1 MAARIL
7 ILGATGVFGQHLT
20 RELAQHDLILGSRK
34 LFDLSD
40 PAALEQHARGCFAVI
55 CTAGP
60 FQRLPRNLP
69 HAAVAAG
76 AHWIDIADP
85 AGWILPLLADRELD
99 ALARKKGVAVM
110 PGQSSTPALSLS
122 LLRHV
127 APDAK
132 SARITLYIG
141 NRNAKGTGAVASALQ
156 AGLDD
161 PVTVELPCGPRKA
174 VRFASADSQISG
186 LDIDFRVAFEWGL
199 ASAAMRIARMPR
211 LLSVLA
217 APLSRF
223 GSDAGGL
230 QVEAGDRRAA
240 LWCEHEGQRLAI
252 LPAAIALES
261 LLEQPP
267 SGVILPTTSIPR
279 LLGRESQK
287 NRSSVLLHQGSPE
300 G

>member
-7 ILGATGVFGQHLT
+7 ILGATGVFGQHAT

-34 LFDLSD
+34 LFDLHD
-40 PAALEQHARGCFAVI
+40 PAALEQHARGCFAVL

-60 FQRLPRNLP
+60 FQRLPRTLP

-99 ALARKKGVAVM
+99 ATARAKGVAVM
-110 PGQSSTPALSLS
+110 TGQSSTPSLSLS

-127 APDAK
+127 APSAT

-141 NRNAKGTGAVASALQ
+141 NRNAKGAGAVTSALQ

-161 PVTVELPCGPRKA
+161 PVTVRLPCGPRKA
-174 VRFASADSQISG
+174 VRFASADSAISG
-186 LDIDFRVAFEWGL
+186 LDVEFRVAFEWRL
-199 ASAAMRIARMPR
+199 AAAAMRVARLPR
-211 LLSVLA
+211 LLAALA

-230 QVEAGDRRAA
+230 QVEAGGRRSA
-240 LWCEHEGQRLAI
+240 LWCEHQGQRLAI
-252 LPAAIALES
+252 LPAVLALES
-261 LLEQPP
+261 LLESPQ
-267 SGVILPTTSIPR
+267 SGVISPTTSIPR
-279 LLGRESQK
+279 LLARE
-287 NRSSVLLHQGSPE
+287 RTRVLLQGDLPE